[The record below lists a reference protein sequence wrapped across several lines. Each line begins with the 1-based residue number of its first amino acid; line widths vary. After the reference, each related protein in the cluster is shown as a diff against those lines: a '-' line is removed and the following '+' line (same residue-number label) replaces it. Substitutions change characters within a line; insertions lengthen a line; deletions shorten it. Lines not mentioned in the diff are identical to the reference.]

1 MLNNEALP
9 DVFVHG
15 VSVKTSTA
23 VWMVTEPIMQLFGW
37 LTAGYGFCVLPFLQ
51 ELKDEN
57 CICWGNS
64 GVGLIQ
70 IWYCMWILLLNYLKC
85 VWIYLQCYSWVR
97 NVYVYM
103 SSDVALEWHVFSR
116 IARNMFR
123 HRELRVRQDWH
134 HFLTITNLQYS
145 VNHKISY

>member
-15 VSVKTSTA
+15 VLVKMSTA

-57 CICWGNS
+57 CMCWGNS

-97 NVYVYM
+97 NVYVCIWVLM
-103 SSDVALEWHVFSR
+103 LLWNDTFSPGSPE
-116 IARNMFR
+116 ICFATGNF
-123 HRELRVRQDWH
+123 VSAKIG
-134 HFLTITNLQYS
+134 ITSWQS
-145 VNHKISY
+145 QIFSIQ

>member
-15 VSVKTSTA
+15 VSVKMSTA

-57 CICWGNS
+57 CMCWGNS

-97 NVYVYM
+97 NVYVCIWVLM
-103 SSDVALEWHVFSR
+103 LLWNDTFSPGLPEICFATGNFVSDK
-116 IARNMFR
+116 IG
-123 HRELRVRQDWH
+123 
-134 HFLTITNLQYS
+134 ITS
-145 VNHKISY
+145 